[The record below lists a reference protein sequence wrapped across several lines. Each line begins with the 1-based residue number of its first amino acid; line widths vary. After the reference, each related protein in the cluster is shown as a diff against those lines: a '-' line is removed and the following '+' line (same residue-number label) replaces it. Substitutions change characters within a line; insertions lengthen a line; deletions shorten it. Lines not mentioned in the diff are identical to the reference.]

1 MGGNSTPRFPKEY
14 LSSPYTDW
22 TRFREMAK
30 RDSTEYVSGGGGG
43 GGGDNC
49 IEDPVEDVVVGFVLL
64 AGEEDA
70 SCSFSIEDEGDSSS
84 PPLFESSLLVS
95 SSALSSLLC
104 SSYPSSNN
112 TSAVRSYSNPDI
124 AASNDNLAHARETCR
139 RTLSL
144 GHATEKSYDNPS
156 NNKSISRVSSGD
168 SNLSRACR

>member
-43 GGGDNC
+43 DNF
-49 IEDPVEDVVVGFVLL
+49 IEDPVEEVVVGYVLL
-64 AGEEDA
+64 AGGEDA
-70 SCSFSIEDEGDSSS
+70 SCSLFIEDESDSSS

-95 SSALSSLLC
+95 SSALPSSSS
-104 SSYPSSNN
+104 SSYSSSNN
-112 TSAVRSYSNPDI
+112 TSAVRSYSYPDI
-124 AASNDNLAHARETCR
+124 TASNDNFAHARETCR

-144 GHATEKSYDNPS
+144 GQATERSCDNPS
-156 NNKSISRVSSGD
+156 NSKSISRVSSGD

>member
-43 GGGDNC
+43 DNF
-49 IEDPVEDVVVGFVLL
+49 IEVPVEEDVGFVLL

-112 TSAVRSYSNPDI
+112 TSAVRSYSYPDI
-124 AASNDNLAHARETCR
+124 TASNDNFAHARETCR

-144 GHATEKSYDNPS
+144 GHATEKSCDNPS
-156 NNKSISRVSSGD
+156 NSKSISRVSSGD

>member
-22 TRFREMAK
+22 TRFREIAK
-30 RDSTEYVSGGGGG
+30 RDSTEYVSGGGG
-43 GGGDNC
+43 DNF
-49 IEDPVEDVVVGFVLL
+49 IEDPVEEVVGFGLL
-64 AGEEDA
+64 AGDDDA

-84 PPLFESSLLVS
+84 PLLFESSLLVS
-95 SSALSSLLC
+95 FSVLPSSSS
-104 SSYPSSNN
+104 SSYSSSNN
-112 TSAVRSYSNPDI
+112 TSAVRSYSYPDI

-144 GHATEKSYDNPS
+144 GQATEKSCDNPS
-156 NNKSISRVSSGD
+156 NSKSISRVSSGD